1 MKVFIKNNWWKIL
14 VGVIAIYLAYT
25 GDSVIRD
32 YFFRAG
38 MAAAKGKYEDQIAK
52 INVSLAAKDVLL
64 KESEDKSAKKISD
77 IKAEHAEEIKAYKKD
92 ISYFKSETAEALKAR
107 RATER
112 EWAAAKTQDEITIT
126 LQAEEIVRLD
136 RRVYT
141 TLAEWKASDD
151 EKAALHEAIVADWE
165 AKFAKCQEWSGR
177 LEKAAKPK
185 ILGKVLTVV
194 VVVAAYT
201 LGRVKK

>member
-1 MKVFIKNNWWKIL
+1 MKNFIKTNWWKIL
-14 VGVIAIYLAYT
+14 VAVIVLYLSYT
-25 GDSVIRD
+25 GAGIIRD
-32 YFFRAG
+32 YFFRAAL
-38 MAAAKGKYEDQIAK
+38 AAAKGKYEDQIAK
-52 INVSLAAKDVLL
+52 INVSLAKKDVLL
-64 KESEDKSAKKISD
+64 KESEERSAKKISD

-107 RATER
+107 KATER

-126 LQAEEIVRLD
+126 LQDEEIVRLD
-136 RRVYT
+136 RRVYS
-141 TLAEWKASDD
+141 TLAEWKASDE
-151 EKAALHEAIVADWE
+151 EKAVLHGAIVADWE
-165 AKFAKCQEWSGR
+165 AKFAKCQEWSGK

-201 LGRVKK
+201 LGRGIK